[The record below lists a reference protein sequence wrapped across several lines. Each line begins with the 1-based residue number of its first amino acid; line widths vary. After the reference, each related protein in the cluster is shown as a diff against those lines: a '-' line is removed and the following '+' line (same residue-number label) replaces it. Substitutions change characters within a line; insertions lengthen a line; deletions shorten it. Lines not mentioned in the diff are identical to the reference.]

1 MDTWALGVMLYEML
15 VGVTPFHSFEMKDL
29 ISKINDGR
37 YKLSCID
44 SEPIYI
50 ETCLFLVQSLVM
62 SETLRLPIGEMIMHP
77 FIAEEL
83 ISTPLSALDIET
95 FNDDMQSASKNQK
108 TNDCSLLS
116 STSEMVSRFENTMIT
131 ETDVVLSTRVRDQV
145 RTLLN

>member
-1 MDTWALGVMLYEML
+1 MLYEML

-62 SETLRLPIGEMIMHP
+62 SETLRLPIEEMTVHP